1 MYMTEKKRPMSSR
14 KTRRHRENG
23 VVRLSKGPRHG
34 IYNMETYKVK
44 CGQDLILGMR
54 SIKGAEE
61 TSLDN
66 NDFVH
71 VIISALK
78 DYDKPVVVKIYSTFN
93 EHLRNERRALEIVSG
108 FRNTVPLLCDFACND
123 DKTRY
128 ITKLQQPIMFCH
140 TPSPDKLN
148 FFVFEYL
155 RFGDISDYIV
165 KQTDPQ
171 AVYTIILQMV
181 CVIIQLASKY
191 RILHGDLNTGN
202 ILVDTTDEKMV
213 DYVIDN
219 KTISIA
225 SYGFIPKLID
235 YGKCIIFESPIPIYL
250 VWESIAMMFSVVRN
264 YVKDEWI
271 NQTLNTLSSDITIKL
286 PTLYNYYEFAESVL
300 KPRPKTTKT

>member
-1 MYMTEKKRPMSSR
+1 
-14 KTRRHRENG
+14 
-23 VVRLSKGPRHG
+23 
-34 IYNMETYKVK
+34 
-44 CGQDLILGMR
+44 
-54 SIKGAEE
+54 
-61 TSLDN
+61 
-66 NDFVH
+66 
-71 VIISALK
+71 
-78 DYDKPVVVKIYSTFN
+78 
-93 EHLRNERRALEIVSG
+93 
-108 FRNTVPLLCDFACND
+108 LLCDFACND

-155 RFGDISDYIV
+155 QFGDISDYIV

-213 DYVIDN
+213 GYAIDN

>member
-1 MYMTEKKRPMSSR
+1 MSVKKRPMSLR

-44 CGQDLILGMR
+44 CGQDLIVGLNN
-54 SIKGAEE
+54 IKGAEE

-66 NDFVH
+66 NDFVQ
-71 VIISALK
+71 ISALK

-108 FRNTVPLLCDFACND
+108 FRNTVPLLCSFACND

-128 ITKLQQPIMFCH
+128 ITKLQQPIKFCN
-140 TPSPDKLN
+140 TRSPDKLN

-155 RFGDISDYIV
+155 RFGDISDYIS
-165 KQTDPQ
+165 KQSNSHV
-171 AVYTIILQMV
+171 VYAIILQMV
-181 CVIIQLASKY
+181 CVIMQLSHNY
-191 RILHGDLNTGN
+191 HILHGDLNTGN
-202 ILVDTTDEKMV
+202 ILVDITDEKMV
-213 DYVIDN
+213 DYEIDN

-235 YGKCIIFESPIPIYL
+235 YGKCLIFESPVPIYL
-250 VWESIAMMFSVVRN
+250 TWKSIAMMFSAVRN
-264 YVKDEWI
+264 YVKDEWM
-271 NQTLNTLSSDITIKL
+271 NRTLHMLCSDITVEL
-286 PTLYNYYEFAESVL
+286 PTLYNYYEFVESAL
-300 KPRPKTTKT
+300 KPRF